1 MLPLPVRDDRPH
13 VDGLG
18 CAKNSHSERGGGM
31 LPLPVRDDRPRADG
45 LGCAENNR
53 SKRGGKQ
60 VQFGSTKD
68 KKV

>member
-1 MLPLPVRDDRPH
+1 MLPLPVRDGRPRA
-13 VDGLG
+13 DGFG
-18 CAKNSHSERGGGM
+18 CTKNSRSERGGGM

-45 LGCAENNR
+45 LGCAEN
-53 SKRGGKQ
+53 SHSERGGKQ

>member
-1 MLPLPVRDDRPH
+1 MLPLPVRDGCPRAA
-13 VDGLG
+13 GLD
-18 CAKNSHSERGGGM
+18 CAENSHSERGGGM

-45 LGCAENNR
+45 LGCAEN
-53 SKRGGKQ
+53 SHSERGGKQ